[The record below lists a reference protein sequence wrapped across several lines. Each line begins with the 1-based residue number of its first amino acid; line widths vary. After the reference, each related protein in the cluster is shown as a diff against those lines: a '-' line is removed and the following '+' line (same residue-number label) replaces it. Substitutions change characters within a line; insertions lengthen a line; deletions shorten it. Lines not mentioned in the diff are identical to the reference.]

1 LPPALFVCCPRYST
15 FDVISHEAFDL
26 AGVRR
31 TCFNEDFDAFLPL
44 YINEEHF
51 GRTLRSIL
59 PRSIEDLCPTARTGF
74 IPVMILNVL
83 PRLMNTMV
91 VLLCDKGVAVCDAVI
106 DGYTRLHRLF
116 YACVSH
122 FSTLRAEIQN
132 RLKAFASSEKVRGG
146 LRLLLAVCGAST

>member
-1 LPPALFVCCPRYST
+1 
-15 FDVISHEAFDL
+15 
-26 AGVRR
+26 VRR

-51 GRTLRSIL
+51 GRSLRSIL

-146 LRLLLAVCGAST
+146 PRLLSAVCGAST